1 MTKSI
6 DSGLVTHYAGSALTL
21 ARLWKITRTDGDV
34 YAFTDHDTELTY
46 SGTTYQPTS
55 AFSGSAIA
63 TKAAMNVDDL
73 EVVGLIDSAGITEA
87 DIEAGLW
94 DGAAVELRQV
104 NWANLADGAEVLRV
118 GEIGNINRR
127 GGGFVAELRGLMQKL
142 QNNIGSVVQPLCNA
156 ELGDARC
163 GKDLTTF
170 THATTVSSASSR
182 RVFVVGITQADAYFA
197 AGKAAFTSGA
207 NSGIVADIKS
217 NIGSSITLQL
227 PLPYDLA
234 ATDGVTLVAGCDK
247 RHLVSSA
254 GVVTGDCNTKFSN
267 VVNFRGFWAV
277 PGRDKTLIVG
287 GQG

>member
-1 MTKSI
+1 MTKAI
-6 DSGLVTHYAGSALTL
+6 DAGLAAHYATGTLTL
-21 ARLWKITRTDGDV
+21 ARLWKITRTDGTV
-34 YAFTDHDTELTY
+34 YAFTDHDTSLTY

-63 TKAAMNVDDL
+63 TKAAFNVDDL
-73 EVVGLIDSAGITEA
+73 EVVGLLDSAGITEA

-94 DGAAVELRQV
+94 DHAAVELRQV
-104 NWANLADGAEVLRV
+104 NWANLSDGAEVLRV

-142 QNNIGSVVQPLCNA
+142 QNNVGAVVQPLCNA

-182 RVFVVGITQADAYFA
+182 RVFVVGVTKADAYFA
-197 AGKAAFTSGA
+197 AGKATFTAGA

-217 NIGSSITLQL
+217 NAGATITLQL

-247 RHLVSSA
+247 RHLVTST